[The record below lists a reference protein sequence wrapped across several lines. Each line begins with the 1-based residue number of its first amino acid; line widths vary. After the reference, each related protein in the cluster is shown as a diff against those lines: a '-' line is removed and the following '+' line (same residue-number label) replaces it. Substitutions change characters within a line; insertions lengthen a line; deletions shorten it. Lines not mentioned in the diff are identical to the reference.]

1 MVRPEHQVGS
11 RVQHA
16 GGNID
21 LCRANFG
28 DLRMRIR
35 RAPPCQQLMPTSRR
49 DVLVRRRSS
58 RTKEREENSTVPSS
72 ILSAANS
79 SSSGNSSGIGSNIAL
94 SSSSSPSVS
103 DTFTSNGSCSST
115 AGHSG
120 EAKDRELCLE
130 EGGGK
135 LRRGRK
141 RRSRNGGRTSQR
153 TVVGVQGKEEPP
165 IARRRE

>member
-1 MVRPEHQVGS
+1 MLE
-11 RVQHA
+11 
-16 GGNID
+16 

-35 RAPPCQQLMPTSRR
+35 RAPPCQQLTDAHIPARCSRQAPFIQN
-49 DVLVRRRSS
+49 
-58 RTKEREENSTVPSS
+58 EENSTVPSS

-94 SSSSSPSVS
+94 SSSSSPTFSSVS

-120 EAKDRELCLE
+120 AAKDRELCLE